1 MISIEARVRR
11 GEGRRRWTTTIRAAV
26 VVTTLLCALCQA
38 KIANPGFESARSWY
52 SVPRYACYPF
62 YWSRSTTRPGFALG
76 TTEAWNSEGNRSA
89 RIYGCYN
96 QAVTA
101 GDYMSFYQTVDLTG
115 ISSIV
120 FDVKLAA
127 FPWGLFKD
135 FEAALLVED
144 QVLWSRTDDGS
155 YKDVKVD
162 VSRFSGRCRIELRCT
177 AQVSTVRLGAS
188 YHTLWDNLRTVEG
201 QTFIKANIDLDPDTL
216 NLASNGRYV
225 TCYIEL
231 PLDYSVDAIAIGTS
245 TVTLIAEGTRILACE
260 LPQCSTVSEGTEAN
274 TSDRDGDGFCEYMV
288 KFDRAA
294 VQAALAGKD
303 GNTTLIVTGQ
313 IKGGPA
319 FQGTDTIQVVNEPG
333 KKNKKG
339 K

>member
-1 MISIEARVRR
+1 MTSIEARVRR
-11 GEGRRRWTTTIRAAV
+11 GEGRSRWATTIRAV
-26 VVTTLLCALCQA
+26 VVLTTLLCALCQA
-38 KIANPGFESARSWY
+38 KIANPGFENARSKFSLPY
-52 SVPRYACYPF
+52 YACYP
-62 YWSRSTTRPGFALG
+62 YSWSRTATRPGFALG
-76 TTEAWNSEGNRSA
+76 TTEDWNSEGNRSA

-96 QAVTA
+96 QAVAA
-101 GDYMSFYQTVDLTG
+101 GDYMSFYQSADLTG

-155 YKDVKVD
+155 YKDVQVD
-162 VSRFSGRCRIELRCT
+162 VSRFSGWCRIELRCQ
-177 AQVSTVRLGAS
+177 ALVSTVRLGAS
-188 YHTLWDNLRTVEG
+188 YHALWDNLRAVEG
-201 QTFIKANIDLDPDTL
+201 EAFIEASIDLDPDTL
-216 NLASNGRYV
+216 NLASKGRYV

-231 PLDYSVDAIAIGTS
+231 PLDYSVDKIEGS
-245 TVTLIAEGTRILACE
+245 TVALSEADTSILACQFA
-260 LPQCSTVSEGTEAN
+260 QCNTVSEGTESN

-303 GNTTLIVTGQ
+303 GSTTLTVTGQ
-313 IKGGPA
+313 LNDGLA

-333 KKNKKG
+333 KQNKKG